1 MEKQYSVEKSSA
13 KSFKWINLVPVWKK
27 TEWVNE
33 KSEWRNLWVKFI
45 ADYFLKSKISYP
57 FTGWTARH
65 WGLSIPWM
73 IEVFKEPSKC
83 ATLICV
89 SSNSE
94 LIQYK
99 FRDIQSTAR
108 PLILWIS
115 AKIDS
120 NTIDIFFLDYSQSL
134 RKRNYLSYFV
144 LNQMCGIF

>member
-1 MEKQYSVEKSSA
+1 MYLLEA
-13 KSFKWINLVPVWKK
+13 WKK
-27 TEWVNE
+27 TGWANS
-33 KSEWRNLWVKFI
+33 KSEPRSSLVISFI
-45 ADYFLKSKISYP
+45 MLYLLKLQISYP

-73 IEVFKEPSKC
+73 TEVFNEPSKC

-99 FRDIQSTAR
+99 LRDIQSTAR

-115 AKIDS
+115 ARSENSCYFDFLFIDYWVIVKKP
-120 NTIDIFFLDYSQSL
+120 NFFYSLLKKLCNIISRCIYRL
-134 RKRNYLSYFV
+134 VVKN
-144 LNQMCGIF
+144 